1 MMVWGPWVGMASRAL
16 RRAAGLGA
24 PSIARASTPS
34 PAPLGLG
41 RPLPVAAACFRERL
55 SFEARFTPSDV
66 ARHSSSSSSAAAW
79 DKLPEGSVYGTGS
92 SPKSHALKRVTTR
105 SLSRKHAE
113 GRKITVITAYDF
125 PSARQVD
132 TAGADVILVGDSA
145 GMVVHG
151 YDTTLPLTLD
161 ELLSHCRAVARGEL

>member
-1 MMVWGPWVGMASRAL
+1 
-16 RRAAGLGA
+16 
-24 PSIARASTPS
+24 
-34 PAPLGLG
+34 
-41 RPLPVAAACFRERL
+41 
-55 SFEARFTPSDV
+55 V

-92 SPKSHALKRVTTR
+92 SPKSHAVKRVTTR

-113 GRKITVITAYDF
+113 GGKITVITAYDF

>member
-1 MMVWGPWVGMASRAL
+1 MVAGPWVGMASRAL
-16 RRAAGLGA
+16 RRAAGFGA
-24 PSIARASTPS
+24 PSIARALTPS

-55 SFEARFTPSDV
+55 SFEAGSTPSDV
-66 ARHSSSSSSAAAW
+66 ARHSSAAAW

-92 SPKSHALKRVTTR
+92 SPKSHAVKRVTTR
-105 SLSRKHAE
+105 SLSRKYAE
-113 GRKITVITAYDF
+113 GGKITVVTAYDF